1 MYNWYDLIR
10 PMELQDAINFLG
22 ATQKAYN
29 KNTGEDLS
37 LFEIYD
43 MVEKCAPNVG
53 TNKDYAMLKA
63 FGECVG
69 GKSER
74 SSKKFFEKI
83 ESKIDTKAVNQ
94 MLKDPALF
102 EDSDEYTMT
111 DEEYEESEYF
121 EEDEYQY

>member
-37 LFEIYD
+37 LFEIYE
-43 MVEKCAPNVG
+43 MVAKCASNVG
-53 TNKDYAMLKA
+53 TNKDYAMLKT
-63 FGECVG
+63 FEECVG
-69 GKSER
+69 SKSER
-74 SSKKFFEKI
+74 AAIKFFEKI
-83 ESKIDTKAVNQ
+83 ESKIDTKTVNQ
-94 MLKDPALF
+94 MLKDPMLF

-111 DEEYEESEYF
+111 DEEYEQSEYF